1 MFFEFLHIANK
12 LLMLLKVHFVVFHGN
27 VTMRFEE
34 TLGKFEV
41 FLLNLLYFS
50 LADN

>member
-1 MFFEFLHIANK
+1 MLFE
-12 LLMLLKVHFVVFHGN
+12 VHFVVFHGN
-27 VTMRFEE
+27 VAMRFEE